1 MADTYPATVTRT
13 VAAPHSPTT
22 ATVAAPPV
30 RRRRLGPG
38 RPIPYG
44 RAIGP
49 VLLLAVWVVASATA
63 VLDPRILSAPW
74 TVVATA
80 ADLIESG
87 KLQDS
92 VATSLQRAALG
103 FLFGGVAGV
112 TLAVAAGL
120 SRVGEAVIDGPVQ
133 IKRAIPS
140 LGLIP
145 LLILWLGIG
154 ETFKV
159 VVIALGVA
167 VTMYVQTHAA
177 LTGIDSR
184 FVELAQV
191 QGYSRWQFLR
201 HVVVPGALPGF
212 FIGLR
217 LGVTG
222 SWLSLIVLEQINA
235 TSGIGYLMYQA
246 QNYAQT
252 EIIVVGLA
260 VYGLFGFFSDAALRL
275 VERRVLSWRRTLT
288 S

>member
-1 MADTYPATVTRT
+1 MTDTYPARATQPVPARR
-13 VAAPHSPTT
+13 T
-22 ATVAAPPV
+22 ATPV
-30 RRRRLGPG
+30 TPRPVSRRRLGPG
-38 RPIPYG
+38 RSIPYG
-44 RAIGP
+44 RAVGP
-49 VLLLAVWVVASATA
+49 ILLLAGWAAASATGA
-63 VLDPRILSAPW
+63 LDPRILSAPW

-87 KLQDS
+87 KLQSS
-92 VATSLQRAALG
+92 VATSLQRAAFG
-103 FLFGGVAGV
+103 FVFGGVAGV
-112 TLAVAAGL
+112 ALAIAAGL
-120 SRVGEAVIDGPVQ
+120 SRIGEAVIDGPVQ

-154 ETFKV
+154 ETFKI
-159 VVIALGVA
+159 VVIAIGVA
-167 VTMYVQTHAA
+167 VTMYIQTHSA

-184 FVELAQV
+184 YVELAEV

-201 HVVVPGALPGF
+201 HVVIPGALPGF

-217 LGVTG
+217 LSVTG

-260 VYGLFGFFSDAALRL
+260 VYGLFGFFSDAVLRL
-275 VERRVLSWRRTLT
+275 TERRVLSWRRTL
-288 S
+288 SS